1 MQYDTVILEL
11 LQRVQKLEE
20 EVAELKTLKNSEKKQ
35 KKLTTA
41 DIREYIAE
49 KLEKKRKKGEAYLT
63 VCARDVHKALPLKNA
78 MPMVCNAMYSLMKDG
93 DEILEKSPSGYSST
107 LTIRYALE
115 KRVK

>member
-1 MQYDTVILEL
+1 MQYDTVVLEL

-20 EVAELKTLKNSEKKQ
+20 EVAALKSGEKKQ
-35 KKLTTA
+35 KKVTTA

-49 KLEKKRKKGEAYLT
+49 KLEKKRKKGETHLT

-93 DEILEKSPSGYSST
+93 DEILKKSASGYSST

-115 KRVK
+115 KRAK